1 MPDNSK
7 HDVIARQWEM
17 LKLLPQYGTGK
28 SAGQLTS
35 ELAASG
41 FEVDKRTVERDLIKL
56 STQFP
61 IISDERSKPYG
72 WRWSDDARIDLP
84 SIELSEALSLKLM
97 EQFLKP
103 MLPSS
108 MIRTLE
114 GRFRLASDKLA
125 TLGDGNR
132 ASRWINKV
140 KVVSPTLNLMPP
152 TIPLG
157 VLESVQEALLADEQ
171 IDLSYRSTNDEH
183 HKPLRI
189 HPLGLIQRGQ
199 VTYVVATVFDYVDPR
214 LLALHRIK
222 SAERTGLAAHRAKGF
237 ALEQY
242 IASGALEFGDGEEM
256 KLVAKV
262 SASLAR
268 HLSETSMSSDMRLV
282 TDGEHFKLTATMRHS
297 WQLHWWVLSQGDD
310 IEITKPAAFRR
321 EIGER
326 LLAAAAKYAK

>member
-114 GRFRLASDKLA
+114 GASDWPPTNSRRWAMEIAL
-125 TLGDGNR
+125 R
-132 ASRWINKV
+132 AGSTRSRWC
-140 KVVSPTLNLMPP
+140 
-152 TIPLG
+152 
-157 VLESVQEALLADEQ
+157 
-171 IDLSYRSTNDEH
+171 
-183 HKPLRI
+183 
-189 HPLGLIQRGQ
+189 
-199 VTYVVATVFDYVDPR
+199 
-214 LLALHRIK
+214 
-222 SAERTGLAAHRAKGF
+222 
-237 ALEQY
+237 
-242 IASGALEFGDGEEM
+242 
-256 KLVAKV
+256 
-262 SASLAR
+262 
-268 HLSETSMSSDMRLV
+268 
-282 TDGEHFKLTATMRHS
+282 
-297 WQLHWWVLSQGDD
+297 
-310 IEITKPAAFRR
+310 RR
-321 EIGER
+321 R
-326 LLAAAAKYAK
+326 